1 MNRIQWLI
9 VFLTLVPLFLYAY
22 LGQFSR
28 IIADDDCI
36 ILHGQR
42 YGAWDAALKWYNT
55 DGGRYAEFLFWGI
68 TAPLDTLLP
77 RIILPFMILL
87 WLAGWVWLVF
97 QGLAFLKIGNSR
109 PALSIAIAALTV
121 AAVNNAFY
129 TWESRYWY
137 GAVVGHTMPI
147 VLFPVYMGLTVWMAP
162 RLRKN
167 IRSILGLIAGAA
179 ICFLVAGFSEAHVV
193 FQLIFLAFC
202 LLMSFALLESSV
214 RYRYVLVFG
223 VGWLATLASLIVQWT
238 APGVA
243 ARMANEAIRYSGI
256 QDRSLGVLV
265 SKTLTRVF
273 SYIKDPEVF
282 AGFIMLMAVALLVA
296 LVTYK
301 PPALSKAPKPLGLTL
316 PALWLGL
323 IFHLLCLPL
332 LWLHTSDNPQFLGRF
347 SSRYMI
353 LILLN
358 ILFILGFLVML
369 WQRKRINAQLQKREP
384 GRLFPLWFMA
394 AALIFALLFAL
405 TQIETL
411 YFYSSIYLFTSALVF
426 LAILTSLYTNA
437 EERKFGLLA
446 FCSYGLGWVSI
457 LAVVFMLTF
466 ASDAAPRTM
475 AVGACLLTLSG
486 LVWGAYIGY
495 LSKRYLPSLQAGQ
508 AWIRFLKLGSLV
520 IVLIIAVNIVLG
532 QVALIPDY
540 QNFAQ
545 VWDANHQKIITL
557 RDSGQD
563 VIEVSPLPLYN
574 RYYLGGCPGRY
585 YGAEIVIDDGSFK
598 DPAD

>member
-9 VFLTLVPLFLYAY
+9 VFLALVPLFLYAY

-28 IIADDDCI
+28 IISDDDCI

-42 YGAWDAALKWYNT
+42 YGAWDAALSWYNT

-97 QGLAFLKIGNSR
+97 QGLAFLKTGDSR
-109 PALSIAIAALTV
+109 LALSIAIAALTV

-129 TWESRYWY
+129 TWESRYRY
-137 GAVVGHTMPI
+137 GAVVAHTLPI
-147 VLFPVYMGLTVWMAP
+147 VLFTVYMGLTVWMAP

-167 IRSILGLIAGAA
+167 IRSILGLIASAA

-193 FQLIFLAFC
+193 YQLIFLAFC

-243 ARMANEAIRYSGI
+243 ARMANEVIKYGPP
-256 QDRSLGVLV
+256 DRSLGVLV
-265 SKTLTRVF
+265 SKTLTRGF
-273 SYIKDPEVF
+273 EHIKDPEVF
-282 AGFIMLMAVALLVA
+282 AGFIMLMAVALLAA

-301 PPALSKAPKPLGLTL
+301 PPALSKAPKPLELTL
-316 PALWLGL
+316 PALWRCL

-332 LWLHTSDNPQFLGRF
+332 LLGSTNGHPYIPDGSTSDD
-347 SSRYMI
+347 I
-353 LILLN
+353 ALN
-358 ILFILGFLVML
+358 ILIILSFLIML

-384 GRLFPLWFMA
+384 GRLFLLWFMVA
-394 AALIFALLFAL
+394 AFIFALLFAL

-426 LAILTSLYTNA
+426 LAILTSLYTNT
-437 EERKFGLLA
+437 EERNFGLLA
-446 FCSYGLGWVSI
+446 RCSYGLGWVSI
-457 LAVVFMLTF
+457 LAVVFMLSF
-466 ASDAAPRTM
+466 AIDAATSRVM

-508 AWIRFLKLGSLV
+508 AWIRFLKLGSLAIV
-520 IVLIIAVNIVLG
+520 IIIAANIAVN
-532 QVALIPDY
+532 QAALIPDY
-540 QNFAQ
+540 QNFAK
-545 VWDANHQKIITL
+545 VWDANHAKIIAA
-557 RDSGQD
+557 RDSGQA
-563 VIEVSPLPLYN
+563 VIEVSPLPLHSWH
-574 RYYLGGCPGRY
+574 YLRGCPGRY
-585 YGAEIVIDDGSFK
+585 YGAEIVIDLR
-598 DPAD
+598 

>member
-1 MNRIQWLI
+1 MNRRQWLI
-9 VFLTLVPLFLYAY
+9 VFLTLVPLFLYVY
-22 LGQFSR
+22 QGQFSR
-28 IIADDDCI
+28 IISDDDCI
-36 ILHGQR
+36 ILHVQGL
-42 YGAWDAALKWYNT
+42 GAWDAALKWYNT
-55 DGGRYAEFLFWGI
+55 DGGRYAEFLFLGI

-97 QGLAFLKIGNSR
+97 QGLAFLKTGDSR
-109 PALSIAIAALTV
+109 LALSISIAALTV

-137 GAVVGHTMPI
+137 GAVVAHTLPI
-147 VLFPVYMGLTVWMAP
+147 VLFTVYMGLTVWMAP

-167 IRSILGLIAGAA
+167 IRSILRIIAGAA

-193 FQLIFLAFC
+193 YQLIFLSFC

-243 ARMANEAIRYSGI
+243 ARMAGDVIKFAP
-256 QDRSLGVLV
+256 DRSLGVLV
-265 SKTLTRVF
+265 SKTLTRGF
-273 SYIKDPEVF
+273 EHIKDPEVF
-282 AGFIMLMAVALLVA
+282 AGFIMLMAVGLLVA

-301 PPALSKAPKPLGLTL
+301 PPALSKASKTLKLTL

-332 LWLHTSDNPQFLGRF
+332 LWLYTSDNPQFLGRF
-347 SSRYMI
+347 SSRYMA

-384 GRLFPLWFMA
+384 GRLFLRWFMA
-394 AALIFALLFAL
+394 AAFIFALLFAL

-426 LAILTSLYTNA
+426 LIILTSLYTNA

-457 LAVVFMLTF
+457 LAVVFMQLF
-466 ASDAAPRTM
+466 AVGYMSSRTLAA
-475 AVGACLLTLSG
+475 GACLLVLSG

-495 LSKRYLPSLQAGQ
+495 LAKRYLPSLQAGQ
-508 AWIRFLKLGSLV
+508 AWIRFLKLGSLAIV
-520 IVLIIAVNIVLG
+520 IIIAANIAVN
-532 QVALIPDY
+532 QAALIPDY
-540 QNFAQ
+540 QNFAK
-545 VWDANHQKIITL
+545 VWDANHAKIIAA

-563 VIEVSPLPLYN
+563 VIEVSPLPLHSW
-574 RYYLGGCPGRY
+574 YYLRGCPGRY
-585 YGAEIVIDDGSFK
+585 YRVHIVIDDGS
-598 DPAD
+598 